1 MDFPDKLGGRSG
13 NNAPGSTRATSAAP
27 AGPFRF
33 AAAVR
38 PTGRLTAR
46 PTGGQLPRG
55 RRRPAD
61 IPLIVDRV
69 LQARVATALEPE

>member
-1 MDFPDKLGGRSG
+1 M
-13 NNAPGSTRATSAAP
+13 
-27 AGPFRF
+27 
-33 AAAVR
+33 R